1 MPMDEK
7 SKSYTTFLSSRSLMR
22 FRAMP
27 FAIVNFGFTQVSEL
41 LDKKQNLES
50 YDDDNDYDKLRRS
63 NNCCKCP

>member
-1 MPMDEK
+1 
-7 SKSYTTFLSSRSLMR
+7 MR

>member
-1 MPMDEK
+1 
-7 SKSYTTFLSSRSLMR
+7 
-22 FRAMP
+22 MP

-50 YDDDNDYDKLRRS
+50 YDDDNDFRRS

>member
-1 MPMDEK
+1 
-7 SKSYTTFLSSRSLMR
+7 
-22 FRAMP
+22 MP

-63 NNCCKCP
+63 NNCCKCPQYTNTITQSSTFTI